1 MVKKKEKVAPVNE
14 TENTKL
20 NTDNV
25 GSTLTDPLLP
35 DLTDDK
41 PTSDRPQ
48 LDVLV
53 GQIVLFVA
61 GPEDKDVAKYEHDSP
76 VAPAIVTQVYSSG
89 CVNLTVFPD
98 GRVPV
103 CKKEVRFTEMGE
115 IGTWTWR

>member
-1 MVKKKEKVAPVNE
+1 MVKKEKVAPVNE

-20 NTDNV
+20 NTDNA

-35 DLTDDK
+35 DTDGLKSHDG
-41 PTSDRPQ
+41 PQ
-48 LDVLV
+48 LDVMV

-76 VAPAIVTQVYSSG
+76 AAPAIVTQVYSLG

-98 GRVPV
+98 GKVPV